1 MSHLTIAEIS
11 TKTGISKQRLYR
23 FLNQNS
29 INPSIKKSNKSFYSE
44 AVQTLI
50 YQHFK
55 GDIQENQST
64 TRNTDD
70 TNYHDKQ
77 LNNND
82 KEGSIAI
89 QTMLIK
95 EINIKNK
102 EIENLQDLLK
112 ENQKLLDQQ
121 QQLTLQANK
130 QIEKLQEQILLLA
143 PEKEDDPEETIGD
156 QSQMIAKFRKIEEP
170 QKENVEHKETAF
182 FIEHKKW
189 CNFGSD
195 LGGRASH
202 G

>member
-29 INPSIKKSNKSFYSE
+29 INPSIKKSNKSFYNE

-55 GDIQENQST
+55 SDIQGNPEVVS
-64 TRNTDD
+64 NTDD
-70 TNYHDKQ
+70 TNPDTNYSDKQ
-77 LNNND
+77 LNTND
-82 KEGSIAI
+82 KEDYIAIQTPI

-102 EIENLQDLLK
+102 EIENLQYLLK

-143 PEKEDDPEETIGD
+143 PEVKEDPEETIGD
-156 QSQMIAKFRKIEEP
+156 ESQMIAKFGN
-170 QKENVEHKETAF
+170 KESPTKEKELYVF
-182 FIEHKKW
+182 DSVKNRKKW
-189 CNFGSD
+189 WQFWK
-195 LGGRASH
+195 
-202 G
+202 